1 MSRSLE
7 PARRRGRTLALTPPE
22 PVRPMDLEQAD
33 AMVGLSDADARELD
47 TRVET
52 FVDELIE
59 LDLHSE
65 DFKARM
71 AAVHALGSKEI
82 REAAGLSNRLLDR
95 PAGQLSGGLIAEGT
109 TVGEALTSLRSTVEA
124 LDPSRHGN
132 LFTPKRFLGLIPF
145 GNRLDDY
152 FARYRSSQTSINAI
166 VEGLYRG
173 QDELR
178 RDNAAIEQEKT
189 NLWEAMRRLK
199 QSVHIAK
206 GIDRALSE
214 RIARIESS
222 DPEKAR
228 VIQEEILFYVRQKIT
243 DLLTQETVSAQGYL
257 ALDLVRRNNLE
268 LIKGVERAS
277 TTTVSALRTAVMVA
291 GALGTQRLVLDQVTA
306 LGRTTG
312 DILEDTSVGL
322 KRQSAQIQHGAAA
335 ATLEMDRLKTA
346 FADIY
351 ETIDEMADFKVR
363 AIDSVRRTVD
373 TLSSEVEKARDYLE
387 HARTQETGR
396 LAGAAG
402 TPQS

>member
-1 MSRSLE
+1 ME
-7 PARRRGRTLALTPPE
+7 PARPRGQTLALTPPE
-22 PVRPMDLEQAD
+22 PVRPVDPEQAD
-33 AMVGLSDADARELD
+33 GMVGLSDSDARDLD
-47 TRVET
+47 ARVET
-52 FVDELIE
+52 FVDELIA

-95 PAGQLSGGLIAEGT
+95 PTGQLSGGLIAEGT
-109 TVGEALTSLRSTVEA
+109 TVGEALVSLRSTVEA
-124 LDPSRHGN
+124 LDPSQHGN
-132 LFTPKRFLGLIPF
+132 LFAPKRLFGLIPF

-152 FARYRSSQTSINAI
+152 FARYRSSQANINAI
-166 VEGLYRG
+166 IEGLYRG

-178 RDNAAIEQEKT
+178 RDNAAIEQEKA
-189 NLWEAMRRLK
+189 NLWKTMRQLE
-199 QSVHIAK
+199 QSAHIAK

-214 RIARIESS
+214 KIARIESS

-228 VIQEEILFYVRQKIT
+228 VIQEELLFSIRQKIT

-257 ALDLVRRNNLE
+257 ALDLVRRNNLQ

-291 GALGTQRLVLDQVTA
+291 GALSTQKLVLDQVTA

-312 DILEDTSVGL
+312 DMLEDTSAGL
-322 KRQSAQIQHGAAA
+322 ERQSARIQDGAAA
-335 ATLEMDRLKTA
+335 AALEMDKLKTA

-351 ETIDEMADFKVR
+351 ETMDEMADFKIR

-373 TLSSEVEKARDYLE
+373 TLSSEAEKARDYLE
-387 HARTQETGR
+387 HTRTQETR
-396 LAGAAG
+396 RPAGAEG
-402 TPQS
+402 PPQS